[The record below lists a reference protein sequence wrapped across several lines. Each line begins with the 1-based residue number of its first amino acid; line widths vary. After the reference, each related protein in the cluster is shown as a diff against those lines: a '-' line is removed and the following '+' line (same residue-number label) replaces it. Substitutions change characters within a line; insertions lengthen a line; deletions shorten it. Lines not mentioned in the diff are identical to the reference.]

1 MRNPLLLYCTVNNN
15 LLEHYCRSIGSD
27 GDGVGAVGCRG
38 EGDGD
43 SVLHHSLG
51 DSGVVRVVDILG
63 LLVEIAVEVYYLCLT
78 AVNAYTICETVLVE
92 EVESGFHDDM
102 DAGLLGIRTA
112 RELVCK

>member
-1 MRNPLLLYCTVNNN
+1 MRKPSILSCTVNNN
-15 LLEHYCRSIGSD
+15 LLEHYCRSIGRD

-51 DSGVVRVVDILG
+51 DSGVVDAVDILG

-78 AVNAYTICETVLVE
+78 AVNAYTICETVLFE
-92 EVESGFHDDM
+92 EV
-102 DAGLLGIRTA
+102 
-112 RELVCK
+112 

>member
-43 SVLHHSLG
+43 CVLDHSLG
-51 DSGVVRVVDILG
+51 DSGVVSIVAILG

-92 EVESGFHDDM
+92 EVESGFHNDM

-112 RELVCK
+112 RELVFK